1 MATEAKRGPLTG
13 IAMIAAVAVLI
24 VWLGMLWWLILHTDA
39 AEVTWA
45 RWLTVLASLEAV
57 AFAAA
62 GAIFGT
68 TVQRERVAKAESRA
82 AKAEDDAKGSAK
94 EAANGRALAEA
105 VKSRAR
111 AQPAPASAGG
121 IERTSRS
128 TGDAPQLD
136 DLAQLAHRLFPD

>member
-24 VWLGMLWWLILHTDA
+24 VWLGMLWWLILHTNA

-68 TVQRERVAKAESRA
+68 TV
-82 AKAEDDAKGSAK
+82 
-94 EAANGRALAEA
+94 
-105 VKSRAR
+105 
-111 AQPAPASAGG
+111 
-121 IERTSRS
+121 
-128 TGDAPQLD
+128 
-136 DLAQLAHRLFPD
+136 